1 MKNILKRVYTHSIF
15 GQNDLVAGVL
25 SVSVEEVNAS
35 VPGKVNAFSTMF
47 SVHFQELI
55 PATFPPLNIS
65 NFGCEKNFSVHFLTW
80 QLHQLVQLA
89 CM

>member
-35 VPGKVNAFSTMF
+35 VPGMVNAFSTMF
-47 SVHFQELI
+47 SVHFQ
-55 PATFPPLNIS
+55 
-65 NFGCEKNFSVHFLTW
+65 
-80 QLHQLVQLA
+80 
-89 CM
+89 